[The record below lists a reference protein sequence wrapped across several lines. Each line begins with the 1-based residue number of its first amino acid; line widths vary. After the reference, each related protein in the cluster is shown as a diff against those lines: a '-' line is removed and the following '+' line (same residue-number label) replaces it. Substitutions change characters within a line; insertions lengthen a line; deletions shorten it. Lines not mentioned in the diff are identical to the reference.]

1 MTKQYTCIPLFIFK
15 ENNRSMV
22 NWLHLVVVY
31 PNGPFL
37 EKGKISLTKL
47 ILQQGGTYSGLNLV
61 LNIDMLIGS
70 YNLEF
75 YFTQTFGNVF
85 IMRPGR
91 RRKLER
97 DAKTDK
103 TSNGCTNR
111 STTGLILKPIQDKI
125 NAMNDG
131 FK

>member
-1 MTKQYTCIPLFIFK
+1 M
-15 ENNRSMV
+15 
-22 NWLHLVVVY
+22 
-31 PNGPFL
+31 
-37 EKGKISLTKL
+37 
-47 ILQQGGTYSGLNLV
+47 
-61 LNIDMLIGS
+61 
-70 YNLEF
+70 
-75 YFTQTFGNVF
+75 GNVF

-103 TSNGCTNR
+103 TSNR

-131 FK
+131 FKSIKFCSTYFPK